1 MKKITIL
8 LPCYNSGQFVQQS
21 VLSAIQQNYENYD
34 IHAYDNGST
43 DGSLDFLRYIE
54 ETNENF
60 TLHEVPNIYKNSFR
74 EAVDD
79 AFQNIDTDYI
89 TFLCADDHLHEDY
102 LKNCMQIISHDPEK
116 IRCIQS
122 QIIGFH
128 EQQYNA
134 PHGHFYRSIDEFK
147 RLCMEKSPVMSP
159 TVVYNKNLYP
169 LMNWSPHGGP
179 AHREADLKEA
189 GAGDY
194 DTFCNF
200 ADNGVFI
207 YPVPKFLGYYYRWHE
222 NQCTWSVIEEKKK
235 TNYDE
240 IIQKYWKKKWTL

>member
-8 LPCYNSGQFVQQS
+8 LPCLNSIEFLPDS
-21 VLSAIQQNYENYD
+21 VDSALRQTYENYD

-43 DGSLDFLRYIE
+43 DGSLEYLRKIE
-54 ETNENF
+54 SQHDNF
-60 TLHEVPNIYKNSFR
+60 VVHELPNIYKNSFR
-74 EAVDD
+74 EAVDHS
-79 AFQNIDTDYI
+79 FQNIDTDYI
-89 TFLCADDHLHEDY
+89 TFLCADDY
-102 LKNCMQIISHDPEK
+102 LDAEYLSNCMKIISHNPDK

-122 QIIGFH
+122 QIVGVHNGIKHPPEGH
-128 EQQYNA
+128 QYK
-134 PHGHFYRSIDEFK
+134 SIKEFK
-147 RLCMEKSPVMSP
+147 ELCMIRSPVMSP
-159 TVVYNKNLYP
+159 SVVYNKNLYP
-169 LMNWSPHGGP
+169 LMNWSPYGGP
-179 AHREADLKEA
+179 AHRDSDIREA

-222 NQCTWSVIEEKKK
+222 NQCTWSVIEEKKS

-240 IIQKYWKKKWTL
+240 IIQNYWRKKWEM